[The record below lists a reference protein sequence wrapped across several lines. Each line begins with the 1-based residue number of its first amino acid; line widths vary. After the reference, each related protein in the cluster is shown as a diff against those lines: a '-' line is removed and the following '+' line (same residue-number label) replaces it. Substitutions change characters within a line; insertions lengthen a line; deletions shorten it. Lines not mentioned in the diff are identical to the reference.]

1 MKTYIKSGIFAAVA
15 SLVLFATGCSDK
27 FLDRYPQGGTI
38 LQSQYEQLSNTLEG
52 SLYGI
57 YTQLYMYS
65 DHDEF
70 GQRSIDMYTDICSG
84 DMALT
89 ARTYNWFYL
98 DEYGRT
104 RERTGYF
111 WAYYYDIIHNTN
123 LVLNLAKVQSE
134 VINKVTQFGF
144 PTNGLQV
151 MSGKDT
157 LCSYTESEAHI
168 AGYFAQALTLR
179 GYAYA
184 NLVRYYAPA
193 VQDIRSGQAE
203 TLGNTAMTL
212 KECAVGPIYVENDM
226 DTAKAR
232 ASVAD
237 FYDRVEQDLTLA
249 INYFDGF
256 KNYLT
261 RTSKL
266 EVDANVARGLLAY
279 AYLNLANPADVSN
292 AAIYQKALD
301 RAKEIIDSNA
311 YTIIPN
317 SNLLTNGFNNVNDPS
332 WIWGEEVTVEN
343 ATGLGSF
350 FGQVDIHSYSY
361 AWSGDTKVIDEELY
375 KLIPSWDGRAKW
387 FNDGKANSTFK
398 LCPDKKFFS
407 AINPTSTNEDDVDR
421 AWESDNVFMRIESIY
436 LIAAEAA
443 YRLGDYAASA
453 SYLTAITDQRLDL
466 TNTDQTK
473 VAADYATWKS
483 ELADNTKLL
492 DALKLNWRVEMW
504 GEGYGFQTL
513 RRLTK
518 KMKRGGN
525 HLYSSGEEVDGY
537 SSKFTFPIPSSESL
551 YNKWI
556 DPKVLT
562 VEQ

>member
-1 MKTYIKSGIFAAVA
+1 MKRNIIHISIICMALSMLTLS
-15 SLVLFATGCSDK
+15 CSDS
-27 FLDRYPQGGTI
+27 FLDRYPQGSAI
-38 LQSQYEQLSNTLEG
+38 LQSQYEQLSNTLDG

-57 YTQLYMYS
+57 YTLLYLSS
-65 DHDEF
+65 DHDAF
-70 GQRSIDMYTDICSG
+70 GQRSIDMYTDLCCG

-89 ARTYNWFYL
+89 SRTYGWFYA
-98 DEYGRT
+98 DEYERT
-104 RERTGYF
+104 RERTAYF
-111 WAYYYDIIHNTN
+111 WAYYYDIIHNAN
-123 LVLNLAKVQSE
+123 IVLNLAKVQSE
-134 VINKVTQFGF
+134 VINKVTEFGF
-144 PTNGLQV
+144 PNSGLNV
-151 MSGKDT
+151 MDGKDT
-157 LCSYTESEAHI
+157 LCCFYAL
-168 AGYFAQALTLR
+168 ALTLR
-179 GYAYA
+179 GYAYS

-193 VQDIRSGQAE
+193 VQDINSGMAE
-203 TLGNTAMTL
+203 SLGNTPMTIE
-212 KECAVGPIYVENDM
+212 ECAVGPIYTENDM

-261 RTSKL
+261 RSSKL

-279 AYLNLANPADVSN
+279 AYLNKANASAPSGKP
-292 AAIYQKALD
+292 ILQKALA
-301 RAKEIIDSNA
+301 RAQEIIDSNA
-311 YTIIPN
+311 YSIIPN
-317 SNLLTNGFNNVNDPS
+317 NNLLTNGFNSVNDPS

-343 ATGLGSF
+343 ATGLASF

-361 AWSGDTKVIDEELY
+361 AWAGDTKVIDEELY
-375 KLIPSWDGRAKW
+375 KLIPTWDGRAKW

-407 AINPTSTNEDDVDR
+407 AINPTSTDQDDVDR

-443 YRLGDYAASA
+443 YFLEDYASA
-453 SYLTAITDQRLDL
+453 ANYLTAITDQRLDL
-466 TNTDQTK
+466 TNVDQTT
-473 VAADYATWKS
+473 VAAQYAAWK
-483 ELADNTKLL
+483 ADLGDTKKLRE
-492 DALKLNWRVEMW
+492 ALELNWRVEMW

-513 RRLTK
+513 KRLTK

-525 HLYSSGEEVDGY
+525 HLYGSGEEVEG
-537 SSKFTFPIPSSESL
+537 SSYKFTFSIPGGESL

-556 DPKVLT
+556 DPKELT
-562 VEQ
+562 VDE